1 MSRDVLYKEISNLE
15 RKVNL
20 LIAEHS
26 RLKDQIDHKDQENE
40 MLRSKLN
47 THESKLSSFQSK
59 YNSSKIV
66 GNTAVGKEDTEEM
79 KKVLD
84 GYISEID
91 KCIAHLGEAS

>member
-1 MSRDVLYKEISNLE
+1 MYKEITNLE

-20 LIAEHS
+20 LLAEHS
-26 RLKDQIDHKDQENE
+26 RLREQIDHKNQENE
-40 MLRSKLN
+40 AVRSRLDRQ
-47 THESKLSSFQSK
+47 ESQLSSFRSK

-66 GNTAVGKEDTEEM
+66 ENTAVGKEDTEEM

-91 KCIAHLGEAS
+91 KCITHLGEA

>member
-1 MSRDVLYKEISNLE
+1 MSQEALYKEITNLE

-26 RLKDQIDHKDQENE
+26 RLKEQIDYKDQENVT
-40 MLRSKLN
+40 LKTKLE
-47 THESKLSSFQSK
+47 THESQLSSFQSK
-59 YNSSKIV
+59 YTNDKIV

-84 GYISEID
+84 GYINEID
-91 KCIAHLGEAS
+91 KCIAHLGEA

>member
-1 MSRDVLYKEISNLE
+1 MNRDALYKEITSLE

-26 RLKDQIDHKDQENE
+26 RLKEQVDHKDHENE
-40 MLRSKLN
+40 ALRSKLES
-47 THESKLSSFQSK
+47 HESQLSSFQSK

-66 GNTAVGKEDTEEM
+66 GNAVVGKEDTEEM

-84 GYISEID
+84 GYIREID
-91 KCIAHLGEAS
+91 KCIAHLGEA

>member
-1 MSRDVLYKEISNLE
+1 MSRDALYNEINNLE

-26 RLKDQIDHKDQENE
+26 RLKEQVDHKDQENE
-40 MLRSKLN
+40 TLRTKLD

-59 YNSSKIV
+59 YTSSKIV

-84 GYISEID
+84 GYIDEID
-91 KCIAHLGEAS
+91 KCIAHLGEA